1 MSSML
6 EQAIIDAEQ
15 LKETAQRT
23 AEEAVIEKYQSE
35 IKEAVNAILEQ
46 EEPLEEDEAALA
58 VNEEGDGKITLV
70 DDLPSAQLEEEDE
83 IVEIN
88 LDKLEELMAQE
99 MEEGVLDPA
108 DMLEREEVA
117 EEIEVLSE
125 EDLDE
130 EIELDEDID
139 DLLEEDD
146 LDEEVTLSD
155 EAAAKLGLMQ
165 KEEIELD
172 EEIEINEEDIAAVIA
187 ELLAEEEDEL
197 GPDLKEE
204 ETLEEVEIVEEVEE
218 LEEEKVKNPGKYIK
232 GPRTK
237 AGVDDDGDGV
247 PNKADKDP
255 KDGAVKESKK
265 LQKENKTLLREQKK
279 MNNKVQLL
287 ENKVQKYGTV
297 IEQLKQKLDE
307 SNLSNAKLLY
317 QNRILNSI
325 SLNERQKDKIVEAIT
340 NATTVEEAKIIFETL
355 QSAVGLKS
363 KKTRRQESLNEVVT
377 RSSSAFIPR
386 KEVKPNT
393 DAFSDRMKRLAGLK

>member
-35 IKEAVNAILEQ
+35 IKEAVSKILEQ
-46 EEPLEEDEAALA
+46 EDPLAEEEDAAL
-58 VNEEGDGKITLV
+58 VVDEGEVSIV
-70 DDLPSAQLEEEDE
+70 DDLPSAQLAEEDDV
-83 IVEIN
+83 VEIN
-88 LDKLEELMAQE
+88 LDQLEELMAQE
-99 MEEGVLDPA
+99 MQEGDLDPA

-117 EEIEVLSE
+117 EEIEALTEE

-130 EIELDEDID
+130 EVELDEDID
-139 DLLEEDD
+139 DLLAEDED

-155 EAAAKLGLMQ
+155 DAALKLGLD
-165 KEEIELD
+165 LD
-172 EEIEINEEDIAAVIA
+172 EEIEIDESD
-187 ELLAEEEDEL
+187 LAEAIREMLGSYKDDKEL
-197 GPDLKEE
+197 GPDLE
-204 ETLEEVEIVEEVEE
+204 EE
-218 LEEEKVKNPGKYIK
+218 LEDVEVVEEEKIKNPGKYAD
-232 GPRTK
+232 GPRAK

-255 KDGAVKESKK
+255 KDGAIKESKL

-287 ENKVQKYGTV
+287 ENKVEKYGTV
-297 IEQLKQKLDE
+297 INQLKEKLDE
-307 SNLSNAKLLY
+307 SNLTNAKLLY

-325 SLNERQKDKIVEAIT
+325 SLNERQKDKIVEAIS
-340 NATTVEEAKIIFETL
+340 NATSVEEAKIIFETL

-363 KKTRRQESLNEVVT
+363 KKTRKQESLNEVVT

-386 KEVKPNT
+386 KEAKPKT